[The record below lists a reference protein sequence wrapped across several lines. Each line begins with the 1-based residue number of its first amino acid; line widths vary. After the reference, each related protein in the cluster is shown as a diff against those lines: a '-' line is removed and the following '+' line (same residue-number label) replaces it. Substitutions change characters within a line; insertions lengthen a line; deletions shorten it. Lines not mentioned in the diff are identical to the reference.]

1 MNANAQHI
9 KDYLLGYYPPEEWPS
24 LLHQAEEWAKTKPL
38 AGLRVLDACPIFRN
52 TLGKFM
58 ALLAAGAEVYVPR
71 RPDMPCD
78 PAVTALLPDFGIHT
92 AEKGQDDFDIV
103 LDCAAKCARCTPS
116 LGYAE
121 LTRSGVPVY
130 ERTRRPVIVADAGRI
145 KRIETTLGT
154 GESFFRALAQLGYD
168 DLEGRRLLVV
178 GYGKV
183 GRGLVHY
190 ARKNGM
196 KVMVADVE
204 DKAGELP
211 GDVGF
216 VNVNDREDLNDTVLH
231 AWCVVTSTG
240 RINALHNRL
249 DAPAVIASPVLLA
262 NMGIDDEFGTKIP
275 PHRVLNNKKPLNFIL
290 DEPTRMCFIETT
302 LALHNACALELLT
315 ADLPNTCMPPAPDVE
330 ERLLHIATTHG
341 TGELRHLH
349 LLLGDG
355 REKE

>member
-1 MNANAQHI
+1 MNANAQRI
-9 KDYLLGYYPPEEWPS
+9 KEYLLDFYPPTEWPT
-24 LLHQAEEWAKTKPL
+24 LLRQADEWAATEPL
-38 AGLRVLDACPIFRN
+38 AGLRILDACPVYRN

-58 ALLAAGAEVYVPR
+58 ALQAAGAEVYVPR
-71 RPDMPCD
+71 RTNMPCD
-78 PAVTALLPDFGIHT
+78 PAMLAMLPEFGIHT
-92 AEKGQDDFDIV
+92 AEKGQDNFDIV
-103 LDCAAKCARCTPS
+103 LDCAAQCARYTPT

-130 ERTRRPVIVADAGRI
+130 ERARRPVFVADAGKI

-154 GESFFRALAQLGYD
+154 GESFFRALAQLGHT

-190 ARKNGM
+190 ARKHGM
-196 KVMVADVE
+196 HVMVADVD
-204 DKAGELP
+204 DKTGELP

-231 AWCVVTSTG
+231 AWCVVTATG

-290 DEPTRMCFIETT
+290 NEPTRMCFIETT
-302 LALHNACALELLT
+302 MALHNACALELLT
-315 ADLPNTCMPPAPDVE
+315 ADLPAACMPPAPDVE
-330 ERLLHIATTHG
+330 ERLLHIASTHG

-349 LLLGDG
+349 LLLGESSG
-355 REKE
+355 EA

>member
-1 MNANAQHI
+1 MNANAQRI
-9 KDYLLGYYPPEEWPS
+9 KDYLLDFYPPEEWPT
-24 LLHQAEEWAKTKPL
+24 LLHQAEEWAETQPL
-38 AGLRVLDACPIFRN
+38 AGLRVLDASPLYRN

-71 RPDMPCD
+71 RTTMPAD
-78 PAVTALLPDFGIHT
+78 PATEAMLPDFGIRT

-103 LDCAAKCARCTPS
+103 LDCAAQCSRYTPY

-130 ERTRRPVIVADAGRI
+130 ERARRPVIVADAGRI
-145 KRIETTLGT
+145 KRVETTLGT
-154 GESFFRALAQLGYD
+154 GESFFRALAQLGYS
-168 DLEGRRLLVV
+168 DLQGRRLLVV

-183 GRGLVHY
+183 GRGIVHY

-196 KVMVADVE
+196 KIMVADVE

-211 GDVGF
+211 GDIGF
-216 VNVNDREDLNDTVLH
+216 VNVNDLEDLNDTVLH
-231 AWCVVTSTG
+231 AWCVVTATG

-249 DAPAVIASPVLLA
+249 DSKALIASPVLLA

-275 PHRVLNNKKPLNFIL
+275 PHRVLNDKKPLNFIL
-290 DEPTRMCFIETT
+290 EEPTRMCFIETT

-315 ADLPNTCMPPAPDVE
+315 ADLPSTCLPPPPDVE
-330 ERLLHIATTHG
+330 ERLLQIATTHG

-349 LLLGDG
+349 LLLGHDS
-355 REKE
+355 E